1 MADKKPKKRYS
12 LYRQGVNDSIDTVT
26 NLLLYDIFTND
37 PRANK
42 EEIQEKVMY
51 IRKKLRELIQ

>member
-26 NLLLYDIFTND
+26 NLLLHDIFAND
-37 PRANK
+37 PRANR

>member
-26 NLLLYDIFTND
+26 NLLLYDIFAND
-37 PRANK
+37 PRANR
-42 EEIQEKVMY
+42 EEIQEKVLY
-51 IRKKLRELIQ
+51 IRKKLMELIK